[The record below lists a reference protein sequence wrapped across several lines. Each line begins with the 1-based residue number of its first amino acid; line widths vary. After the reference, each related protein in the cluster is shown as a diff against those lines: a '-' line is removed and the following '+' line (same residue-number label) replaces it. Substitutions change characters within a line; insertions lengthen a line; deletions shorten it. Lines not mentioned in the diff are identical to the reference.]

1 MPTPA
6 PTPDDFPAGDSRMAA
21 EFRAFDWSTHVLGP
35 TAGWPVVLRVA
46 VNMMLASSFPQCMA
60 WGPQRT
66 LLYNDAYRPML
77 GNKPAPLG
85 KPIDEVWA
93 EVWPDIRPLLE
104 RAYAGEATFV
114 EDLPLVVERHGR
126 PEQAWFTFCYSPVRD
141 ERGQVLGMLDTALET
156 TGKMLAEQRLTEA
169 AASLERQVA
178 ERTADRNRLWQLSS
192 DLMLV
197 ARLDGVVLAV
207 NPAWTQLL
215 GWREDETLGA
225 DVMQLVHDDDRQASL
240 AQLQQLAQGHAL
252 HRFDNRMRHR
262 DGSYRWISWTA
273 TPGDGALS
281 AVGRD
286 VTAER
291 EQADALR
298 RTEEM
303 LRHSQKM
310 EAVGQLTGG
319 LAHDFNNLLQG
330 ITGSLQLMERL
341 IDRGRHGELGRYITS
356 ARGAARR
363 AATLTHRLLAF
374 SRRQTLAPRPT
385 DLNELVAGMEELI
398 HRSLGPGI
406 ELQHAPAPGLWLTR
420 VDADQLES
428 ALLNLCIN
436 ARDAMPDGGRLQLT
450 LANLQLADEA
460 AALDLPAGDYVALS
474 VTDTGTGMPPEVVA
488 RAFDPFF
495 TTKPIGRGTG
505 LGLSMVYGFARQ
517 SGGQVQIDSAPG
529 QGTTVRILLPRS
541 NASVAQ
547 PAPAVAASSTHAA
560 GPKLDGQALVV
571 EDNAEVRMLVVEALR
586 EQGLTVTAME
596 DGPRALGLL
605 QTEQPFDLL
614 VTDVGLPGGLNGRQ
628 LADAAVALRPRL
640 RVLFITGYADNA
652 ALGAADLA
660 AGMDVLVK
668 PFTLEALLARVKGL
682 LEGPTAGP
690 PQGRARPL
698 GGPRTQ

>member
-1 MPTPA
+1 
-6 PTPDDFPAGDSRMAA
+6 MAA

-35 TAGWPVVLRVA
+35 MAGWPVVLRVA

-77 GNKPAPLG
+77 GHKPAPLG

-197 ARLDGVVLAV
+197 ARLDGTVLAV

-215 GWREDETLGA
+215 GWTEDDTLGT
-225 DVMQLVHDDDRQASL
+225 DVMGLVHLEDRQASQH
-240 AQLQQLAQGHAL
+240 QLQQLAEGHSL

-273 TPGDGALS
+273 TPGDGVMS

-330 ITGSLQLMERL
+330 ISGSLQLIEKL
-341 IDRGRHGELGRYITS
+341 IERGRHADLGRYLTS
-356 ARGAARR
+356 ARGATRR

-385 DLNELVAGMEELI
+385 DLNELVAGMAELI

-406 ELQHAPAPGLWLTR
+406 EWRHAPAPGLWPTR
-420 VDADQLES
+420 VDVDQLES

-436 ARDAMPDGGRLQLT
+436 ARDAMPDGGV
-450 LANLQLADEA
+450 LQLALANEHLAQDDT
-460 AALDLPAGDYVALS
+460 ALDLPAGDYVALS
-474 VTDTGTGMPPEVVA
+474 VSDTGIGMPAEVVA

-517 SGGQVQIDSAPG
+517 SGGQVQIDSVPG
-529 QGTTVRILLPRS
+529 QGTTVRLLLPRS
-541 NASVAQ
+541 TEAARPAAAAPMALPQAQ
-547 PAPAVAASSTHAA
+547 PEPTLS
-560 GPKLDGQALVV
+560 GQVLLV
-571 EDNAEVRMLVVEALR
+571 EDNAEVRLLVADALHDL
-586 EQGLTVTAME
+586 GLSLTTAE
-596 DGPRALGLL
+596 DGPGALALL
-605 QTEQPFDLL
+605 QSAQPFDLL
-614 VTDVGLPGGLNGRQ
+614 ISDVGLPGGLNGRQ
-628 LADAAVALRPRL
+628 VADAALALRPQL

-652 ALGAADLA
+652 VLGAADLA

-668 PFTLEALLARVKGL
+668 PFTLEALVARVKGL
-682 LEGPTAGP
+682 LSS
-690 PQGRARPL
+690 QLNQR
-698 GGPRTQ
+698 